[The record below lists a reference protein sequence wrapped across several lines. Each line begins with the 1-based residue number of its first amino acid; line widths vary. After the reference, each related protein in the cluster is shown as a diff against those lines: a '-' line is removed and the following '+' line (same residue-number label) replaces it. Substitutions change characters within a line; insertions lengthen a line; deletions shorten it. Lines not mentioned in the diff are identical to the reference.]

1 MNDFI
6 FHNPAKV
13 YFGKNQLEHLPEELA
28 AFGTKVLMVYGGG
41 SIKKSGLYD
50 EVRGLLEGAGM
61 ELFELAGVEPNP
73 RHTTANRGAA
83 ICRQNG
89 IDVVLAVGGGS
100 AIDCAKGVAAAAK
113 TADGDV
119 WPLVA
124 CGAFDIFNHVLDNYY
139 LAGDATFDL
148 VLEMQEA
155 VMRTVVKWTP
165 VALEEPQNYEARANL
180 MWASSMALNTVLD
193 AGTVHGCACHMME
206 HELSAYY
213 DITHGHG
220 LAILAPRWLEYILD
234 DGTASAIYRLGI
246 AVFGVEEGLSPEEGA
261 RRAIERVSSFAS
273 ETLGLEGTL
282 TELGIDEAHFQDM
295 ARHACGGGRI
305 PGLRSLGAED
315 VERIYRMCL

>member
-1 MNDFI
+1 M
-6 FHNPAKV
+6 
-13 YFGKNQLEHLPEELA
+13 
-28 AFGTKVLMVYGGG
+28 
-41 SIKKSGLYD
+41 
-50 EVRGLLEGAGM
+50 
-61 ELFELAGVEPNP
+61 
-73 RHTTANRGAA
+73 
-83 ICRQNG
+83 
-89 IDVVLAVGGGS
+89 
-100 AIDCAKGVAAAAK
+100 
-113 TADGDV
+113 
-119 WPLVA
+119 
-124 CGAFDIFNHVLDNYY
+124 LDNYY

-261 RRAIERVSSFAS
+261 RRAIERVSSFAF

>member
-1 MNDFI
+1 
-6 FHNPAKV
+6 
-13 YFGKNQLEHLPEELA
+13 
-28 AFGTKVLMVYGGG
+28 
-41 SIKKSGLYD
+41 
-50 EVRGLLEGAGM
+50 
-61 ELFELAGVEPNP
+61 
-73 RHTTANRGAA
+73 
-83 ICRQNG
+83 
-89 IDVVLAVGGGS
+89 
-100 AIDCAKGVAAAAK
+100 
-113 TADGDV
+113 
-119 WPLVA
+119 
-124 CGAFDIFNHVLDNYY
+124 
-139 LAGDATFDL
+139 
-148 VLEMQEA
+148 
-155 VMRTVVKWTP
+155 MRTVVKWNP

>member
-1 MNDFI
+1 
-6 FHNPAKV
+6 
-13 YFGKNQLEHLPEELA
+13 
-28 AFGTKVLMVYGGG
+28 
-41 SIKKSGLYD
+41 
-50 EVRGLLEGAGM
+50 
-61 ELFELAGVEPNP
+61 
-73 RHTTANRGAA
+73 
-83 ICRQNG
+83 
-89 IDVVLAVGGGS
+89 
-100 AIDCAKGVAAAAK
+100 
-113 TADGDV
+113 
-119 WPLVA
+119 
-124 CGAFDIFNHVLDNYY
+124 
-139 LAGDATFDL
+139 
-148 VLEMQEA
+148 
-155 VMRTVVKWTP
+155 MRTVVKWTP

-261 RRAIERVSSFAS
+261 RRAIERVSSFAF

-305 PGLRSLGAED
+305 PAQPGRGRRGAHLPHVPLGATRVPRGEVPMRGAKEAGSRGRAGKRASSRRYASFSASRVGRAPRLDQETPGRTIAPPVYPQMRIAISTGTYQDFAIAFGVGSARDDAAPRHIRARAFVRGSLSCGGPAAKRAGSLGEAR
-315 VERIYRMCL
+315 VGVVASS